1 MNDTPEKN
9 LGEYRIKVHVRGYN
23 GHDIESVQYQY
34 KGKTRENLANEIT
47 KLGSTVV
54 RNEMIIQAKN
64 GKLKQEIIIK
74 SSIKI

>member
-1 MNDTPEKN
+1 MIHLK
-9 LGEYRIKVHVRGYN
+9 RISDKVHVRGYN

-34 KGKTRENLANEIT
+34 RGKTRENLANEIT